1 MKSFLD
7 LSTTLNYVWIEG
19 LQRLLSMSRVKEEKS
34 YSCPVRVGKE
44 ATAEGATGLLNP
56 PGLNPLAGTAEL
68 TYILNLKIK
77 K

>member
-1 MKSFLD
+1 
-7 LSTTLNYVWIEG
+7 
-19 LQRLLSMSRVKEEKS
+19 MSRVKEEKS

-68 TYILNLKIK
+68 TYILNLKTK